1 VTESVIGQQVAG
13 EPVAS
18 VGLRRFLPDVP
29 GLVLVLF
36 VAIVYVFLYLPAF
49 VIALY
54 SFNDSAIMSWPLSG
68 FSFEWYRDAFSNPDL
83 TNGLKYS
90 AIVALISVGLAI
102 LLGVPAGIGLDRFDF
117 PGKAVFRSVLI
128 LPFLLPGVISGITLL
143 TFFLDLNFE
152 LSLKTVIIGHTSML
166 LSVVVIQMAV
176 GLARWDRSLEAA
188 AMDLGASELKVFFF
202 VILPNF
208 RSTILGAA
216 LLGITISLDE
226 VARTFFLTG
235 HENTLPMVVLSELHR
250 QVTPAINAIGTFILA
265 VSLLAVLIWSLLQG
279 GRIVGGVAR
288 GANR

>member
-1 VTESVIGQQVAG
+1 MTESALERKPAL
-13 EPVAS
+13 EPAAS
-18 VGLRRFLPDVP
+18 ASFRRFLPDVP
-29 GLVLVLF
+29 GLALGLLVG
-36 VAIVYVFLYLPAF
+36 VIYVFLYLPAV

-54 SFNDSAIMSWPLSG
+54 SFNDSPIMSWPLSG
-68 FSFEWYRDAFSNPDL
+68 FTFDWYRDAFGNPDL

-90 AIVALISVGLAI
+90 VVVALISVGIAI

-117 PGKAVFRSVLI
+117 PGKQVFRSVLI
-128 LPFLLPGVISGITLL
+128 LPFLLPGVISGVTLL
-143 TFFLDLNFE
+143 TFFLDLKFE

-166 LSVVVIQMAV
+166 LAVVVIQMAV

-208 RSTILGAA
+208 RNTILGAA

-265 VSLLAVLIWSLLQG
+265 ASLLAVLIWSLLQG
-279 GRIVGGVAR
+279 GRIGGGVAR